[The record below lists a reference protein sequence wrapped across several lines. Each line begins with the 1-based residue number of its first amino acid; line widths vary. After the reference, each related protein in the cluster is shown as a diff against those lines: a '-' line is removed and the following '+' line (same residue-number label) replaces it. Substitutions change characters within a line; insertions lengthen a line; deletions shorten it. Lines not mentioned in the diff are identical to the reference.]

1 MTPARTK
8 RIRLA
13 LVDHAYRLDGCGS
26 SAAAEVHDLIAALP
40 PDPGGEMPEPDA
52 GMRVTLARGA
62 RVLVMGADPPAGVG
76 LPWTISLP
84 GGGFAY
90 WTPKDVVEV
99 RAPDRVLWRAP

>member
-52 GMRVTLARGA
+52 GMRVTTSLGLRTVVDYAYFGEREWMFAAAPGA
-62 RVLVMGADPPAGVG
+62 VRA
-76 LPWTISLP
+76 
-84 GGGFAY
+84 
-90 WTPKDVVEV
+90 WTPDSIREV
-99 RAPDRVLWRAP
+99 RAPDGRVLWRAP